1 MDGAAHA
8 CLSDRRLMRNL
19 MRIERD
25 PNDVPPDAWADVHSS
40 QAASR
45 GPHIHSD
52 GCLCCS
58 SLSTKTRWVTRTT
71 ELSLLA
77 SARPAPVR
85 CVSCVRARVF
95 SASRTSNSDE
105 LTEDR
110 RVGGD
115 TRPPKEIDDYG
126 FGYLV
131 HMISKGTLKFEIS
144 RAALSRRVT
153 D

>member
-58 SLSTKTRWVTRTT
+58 SLSTKTRWVTRTRVIVIGVGAPSPCT
-71 ELSLLA
+71 VVLVVCAPDGILGLA
-77 SARPAPVR
+77 DIEQR
-85 CVSCVRARVF
+85 
-95 SASRTSNSDE
+95 
-105 LTEDR
+105 
-110 RVGGD
+110 
-115 TRPPKEIDDYG
+115 
-126 FGYLV
+126 
-131 HMISKGTLKFEIS
+131 
-144 RAALSRRVT
+144 
-153 D
+153 